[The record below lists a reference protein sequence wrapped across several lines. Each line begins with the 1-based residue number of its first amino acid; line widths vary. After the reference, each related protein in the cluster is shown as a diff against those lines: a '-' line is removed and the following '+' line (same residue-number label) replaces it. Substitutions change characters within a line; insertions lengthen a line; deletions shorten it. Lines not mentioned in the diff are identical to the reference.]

1 MYTFSSLSFPMTIGH
16 LDTKCYKE
24 TRTLFVIFECFRNP
38 KDIAKF
44 GIGRV
49 VTAYPIAQPHIQR

>member
-1 MYTFSSLSFPMTIGH
+1 MSIGH

-38 KDIAKF
+38 NDIAKF